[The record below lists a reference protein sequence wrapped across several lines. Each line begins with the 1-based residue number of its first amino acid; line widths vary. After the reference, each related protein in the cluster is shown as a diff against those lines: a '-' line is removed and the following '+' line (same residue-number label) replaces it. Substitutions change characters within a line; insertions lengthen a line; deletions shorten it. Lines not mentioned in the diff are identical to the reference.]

1 MNSNKK
7 SARTLKKVASWLN
20 GRGRK
25 YVNDSLN
32 LDEVNEAIGESLFS
46 FNTRMNDVDF
56 LLLTAM
62 AVKGMNHNSVEQMN
76 AVASAKCICRRL
88 RIAMRKEKSDGR

>member
-1 MNSNKK
+1 MKSNGK

-32 LDEVNEAIGESLFS
+32 LDEVNDAIGESIFLF
-46 FNTRMNDVDF
+46 NNRMNEVDF

-62 AVKGMNHNSVEQMN
+62 AVKGMNPNSVEQMN
-76 AVASAKCICRRL
+76 AVASAKSICRRL
-88 RIAMRKEKSDGR
+88 RIAMRKDKNDVR